1 MFRHKLCHPQ
11 GAFFVNL
18 PNYVSTIATLARIN
32 KIFKTLKLSSVIK
45 WFFYMKPVWLPY
57 IQSVTN
63 IGFINI

>member
-45 WFFYMKPVWLPY
+45 WFFV
-57 IQSVTN
+57 I
-63 IGFINI
+63 